1 MTLRCYRGNV
11 RTGLKYYHHPFII
24 TTQKYQCIMTD
35 TKGKSRHE
43 SQKARK
49 EKRQPL
55 THFLCLPLINTT
67 SITQLES
74 SVTGFKTAHLPGPGS
89 TSPACPN
96 DQASTSRLIIPSSA
110 FRPLGTLH
118 LTLGVMSLCSK
129 ERLEQAISFFRSLD
143 LKALI
148 SEADQVAARKR
159 NTHNPSESSV
169 STHVTDQDQPLIV
182 SLESLHALPSAKS
195 ATILHASPVDPTG
208 RLYPFCVMLRD
219 KFIGAGFI
227 ENEAS
232 KAHAKEKAH
241 QKSSTNDNNVAN
253 RSTPL
258 LNLPTSPPAEQK
270 SGSPANVDPYTA
282 ALSRKP
288 KPRPLLLHATL
299 VNTIYVPGRQNVQS
313 KGTERKNPPKRI
325 TFDARDLVSQ
335 YKDYYTDETRANAR
349 PVNFETKDHPESSSS
364 VANGNSKQPKSPR
377 QNFYSA
383 DSRQSKPTYPFVWA
397 KDIALDTVCIC
408 EMGAKKIPSHLS
420 LTSNHDLDNRL
431 GEKYTVVSERSLG
444 DK

>member
-1 MTLRCYRGNV
+1 
-11 RTGLKYYHHPFII
+11 
-24 TTQKYQCIMTD
+24 MTD

-43 SQKARK
+43 SQKVRK

-74 SVTGFKTAHLPGPGS
+74 SITGFKTAHLPGPGS

-96 DQASTSRLIIPSSA
+96 DQASTSRLVIPSSA

-118 LTLGVMSLCSK
+118 LTLGVMSLCNK

-159 NTHNPSESSV
+159 NTHTPSESSV

-195 ATILHASPVDPTG
+195 ATVLHASPVDPTG

-232 KAHAKEKAH
+232 KAHAKEKTY

-253 RSTPL
+253 TSTPL

-270 SGSPANVDPYTA
+270 SGSLADVDPYTA

-313 KGTERKNPPKRI
+313 KGSKGTERNKSPKRI

-349 PVNFETKDHPESSSS
+349 PVNFETKDHPESSS
-364 VANGNSKQPKSPR
+364 VANGNCKQPESPG
-377 QNFYSA
+377 QNFHSA
-383 DSRQSKPTYPFVWA
+383 DSRQSKPTYPFIWA
-397 KDIALDTVCIC
+397 KDITLDTVCIC
-408 EMGAKKIPSHLS
+408 EMGAKKIPSHLNV
-420 LTSNHDLDNRL
+420 TSNHDLDNRL